1 MKKDGVIT
9 ANEEQKEAIE
19 YRKGPSLIIAGAGT
33 GKTRV
38 IVEKIAYLIRNN
50 LAKPEDILALTFTEK
65 AASEMEKRVDEI
77 LPYGYFQMWISTF
90 HAFAD
95 QILKEEAHHIGISAD
110 FRLMTEAESLLF
122 LRKHLFLLRLDYF
135 RPLGN
140 PNKFLKALNQHFSRL
155 KDENILPEE
164 YLTWAKKTSADQEQ
178 HLELAHTYNTYQK
191 IKMKENVADFS
202 DLMYYLLRLLQKRP
216 GVLKKFQTRFRHVLV
231 DEFQDTNI
239 AQYHLIKLLCPPLN
253 NPFLTVVGDDSQAIY
268 KFRGASISNIL
279 TFMEDYPNAKQITL
293 RKNYRSNQNVL
304 DAAYR
309 LIKNNDPDTLEA
321 KLGISKSLIAQ
332 KEDKKNSVRFFIADT
347 GENEADTVADEI
359 IKLRS
364 AGYAFSDCAILVRAN
379 NHADAFSRSLQRRGI
394 PYQFLGPGMLFK
406 QPEVKDLVAYLKF
419 LNNVE
424 DSVSLYRVI
433 SMDIFGIDV
442 RDIHVILAFA
452 KKINAPLFYAIEFC
466 LSIAEIQK
474 EYLPAIQDST
484 KNKLQSIYDMTKI
497 HLTRMKK
504 ETAGYILYDFL
515 EKTAYLHKLAAYKTE
530 REEKT
535 ALNISKFFT
544 KLKSFENTHEDA
556 SVSAVVDYID
566 MSMELGES
574 PASAEIDMDT
584 YDAVHI
590 LTVHSAKG
598 LEFPVV
604 FLVNL
609 TQGRF
614 PTYGKK
620 ESIPLH
626 EELIKEILPQ
636 GDYHLQEERRLFYVG
651 VTRAQDIVYLSAAQ
665 KYGEGKRERKISPF
679 VYETL
684 SEDIVKK
691 NLNIKKEEKIQLAM
705 FDFKKTEEPVVKK
718 HIPIHTLSFSQIDTY
733 ETCPLQYKYR
743 YVLKIPTPASHAASF
758 GETIHKTLQKF
769 YQEILSGGKP
779 DGKHLT
785 ALFHESWIP
794 FGYQDKQHEQTRK
807 KKGEEMLAL
816 FFKTFH
822 NPHVRIIALEKPF
835 KIKIDADTA
844 ITGKIDRVDAKPGG
858 EIEII
863 DYKTGKKPDEKK
875 LKNSLQLSLYALAA
889 EDARLFGKKPEQTT
903 LTFYYL
909 DTMESFSMK
918 KTDED
923 MTTVKEHVLE
933 AADSIRSDSFEPI
946 VGPQCDFCPFR
957 MICEA
962 W

>member
-19 YRKGPSLIIAGAGT
+19 YHKGPSLIIAGAGT

-38 IVEKIAYLIRNN
+38 IVEKIAYLIHGKH
-50 LAKPEDILALTFTEK
+50 AKPEEILALTFTEK

-95 QILKEEAHHIGISAD
+95 QILKEEAHHIGIPSD
-110 FRLMTEAESLLF
+110 FRLLTEAESLLF
-122 LRKHLFLLRLDYF
+122 LRKHLFLLRMDYF

-155 KDENILPEE
+155 KDEDIQPEE
-164 YLTWAKKTSADQEQ
+164 YVKWAKGFSEEKEQ
-178 HLELAHTYNTYQK
+178 YLELSNAYNMYQQLK
-191 IKMKENVADFS
+191 IKENVADFS
-202 DLMYYLLRLLQKRP
+202 DLMYYLLRLFRTRP
-216 GVLKKFQTRFRHVLV
+216 RLLETYRSRFRYVLV

-239 AQYHLIKLLCPPLN
+239 AQYNLIKLLCPPKK
-253 NPFLTVVGDDSQAIY
+253 NPLLTVVGDDSQAIY

-279 TFMEDYPNAKQITL
+279 TFMQDYPKAKQITL
-293 RKNYRSNQNVL
+293 RKNYRSNQNIL

-309 LIKNNDPDTLEA
+309 LIKHNDPDTLEVR
-321 KLGISKSLIAQ
+321 LGISKSLVAQ
-332 KEDKKNSVRFFIADT
+332 KEDLKDSVRFFLADT
-347 GENEADTVADEI
+347 GEDEADFATEEI
-359 IKLRS
+359 LKLRS
-364 AGYAFSDCAILVRAN
+364 AGYEFSHCAILVRAN
-379 NHADAFSRSLQRRGI
+379 NHADAFTRSLQRKGI

-419 LNNVE
+419 LNNIE

-433 SMDIFGIDV
+433 CMDIFGIDV

-452 KKINAPLFYAIEFC
+452 KKINAPLFHAIEFC
-466 LSIAEIQK
+466 LSIFEIQQ
-474 EYLPAIQDST
+474 EYLPNIQDDT
-484 KNKLQSIYDMTKI
+484 KKKLLKVYEMIKT
-497 HLTRMKK
+497 HLTRTKK

-515 EKTAYLHKLAAYKTE
+515 EKTAYLNKLAAYKTE

-535 ALNISKFFT
+535 ALNISKFFN

-574 PASAEIDMDT
+574 PLSAEIDMDA
-584 YDAVHI
+584 YNAVNI

-598 LEFPVV
+598 LEFPIV
-604 FLVNL
+604 FLANL

-626 EELIKEILPQ
+626 EKLIKEILPQ

-651 VTRAQDIVYLSAAQ
+651 LTRAKDIAYLSAAQ
-665 KYGEGKRERKISPF
+665 RYGEGKRERKISPF
-679 VYETL
+679 IYETL
-684 SEDIVKK
+684 GEDVVKK
-691 NLNIKKEEKIQLAM
+691 NLNIKKEEKVQLAM

-718 HIPIHTLSFSQIDTY
+718 NIPVHTLSFSQIDTY
-733 ETCPLQYKYR
+733 KTCPLQYKYQ
-743 YVLKIPTPASHAASF
+743 YVLKIPTPPSHAASF
-758 GETIHKTLQKF
+758 GETVHKTLQKF
-769 YQEILSGGKP
+769 YMEV
-779 DGKHLT
+779 LT
-785 ALFHESWIP
+785 DRKTGEKRLVELFHSLWIP
-794 FGYQDKQHEQTRK
+794 LGYQDKNHEQTRK
-807 KKGEEMLAL
+807 KAGEEMLVL

-822 NPHVRIIALEKPF
+822 NPHARIIALEKPF
-835 KIKIDADTA
+835 KIKIDKDTSV
-844 ITGKIDRVDAKPGG
+844 TGKIDRVDAKPGG
-858 EIEII
+858 DIEII
-863 DYKTGKKPDEKK
+863 DYKTGKKPEEKK
-875 LKNSLQLSLYALAA
+875 LKNSLQLSIYALAA
-889 EDARLFGKKPEQTT
+889 EDKNLFDKKPEQTN

-918 KTDED
+918 KTSED
-923 MTTVKEHVLE
+923 IHTVKEQIIE
-933 AADSIRSDSFEPI
+933 TADNIRSGNLEPD
-946 VGPQCDFCPFR
+946 VGIHCNYCPFR